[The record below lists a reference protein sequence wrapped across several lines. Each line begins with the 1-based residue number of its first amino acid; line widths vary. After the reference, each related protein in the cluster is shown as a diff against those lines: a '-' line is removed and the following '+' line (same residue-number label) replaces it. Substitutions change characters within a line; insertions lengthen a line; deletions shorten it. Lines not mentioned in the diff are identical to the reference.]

1 MFTSDVNKSIE
12 CVPLMDQAPY
22 KIIPCKIAFV
32 AHLLQDGHLLKTI
45 LMFFLMS
52 LLPKKTGL
60 IGVVVC
66 HLRITSKKNSRCGCV
81 FYPTFHFIGNAS
93 RSLSYSPNTEVTS
106 QV

>member
-1 MFTSDVNKSIE
+1 
-12 CVPLMDQAPY
+12 MDQAPY

-52 LLPKKTGL
+52 LLPKK
-60 IGVVVC
+60 
-66 HLRITSKKNSRCGCV
+66 
-81 FYPTFHFIGNAS
+81 
-93 RSLSYSPNTEVTS
+93 